1 MLAKTT
7 NQIRVLLL
15 DDEPIVAE
23 RVKSSLEMSGYYVDS
38 FISSNDAIDNLK
50 KVKYDILITDLKMS
64 SPDGIEVLQIARELQ
79 PDIKAI
85 VITGFATRQTAETVM
100 NKGAVEFLAKPFKL
114 SQLKKILS
122 VIVRAEDK

>member
-1 MLAKTT
+1 MAIEIK
-7 NQIRVLLL
+7 NRIKILLL

-50 KVKYDILITDLKMS
+50 KIKYDILITDLKMS

-85 VITGFATRQTAETVM
+85 VITGFATKQTAETVM

-122 VIVRAEDK
+122 VISGTNS

>member
-1 MLAKTT
+1 MAIEIK
-7 NQIRVLLL
+7 NKIKILLL

-50 KVKYDILITDLKMS
+50 KIKYDILITDLKMS

-85 VITGFATRQTAETVM
+85 VITGFATKQTAETVM
-100 NKGAVEFLAKPFKL
+100 NKGAIEFLAKPFKL

-122 VIVRAEDK
+122 VISGTNS

>member
-1 MLAKTT
+1 MAIKIK
-7 NQIRVLLL
+7 NKIKILLL

-50 KVKYDILITDLKMS
+50 KIKYDILITDLKMS

-85 VITGFATRQTAETVM
+85 VITGFATKQTAETVM
-100 NKGAVEFLAKPFKL
+100 NKGAIEFLAKPFKL

-122 VIVRAEDK
+122 VISGTKS

>member
-38 FISSNDAIDNLK
+38 FISSNDTIDNLK

-122 VIVRAEDK
+122 VISGTNS

>member
-1 MLAKTT
+1 MAIEIK
-7 NQIRVLLL
+7 NRIKILLL

-85 VITGFATRQTAETVM
+85 VITGFATKQTAETVM

-122 VIVRAEDK
+122 VISGTNS

>member
-122 VIVRAEDK
+122 VISGTNS

>member
-1 MLAKTT
+1 MAIEIK
-7 NQIRVLLL
+7 NKIKILLL

-85 VITGFATRQTAETVM
+85 VITGFATKQTAETVM

-122 VIVRAEDK
+122 VISGTKS

>member
-1 MLAKTT
+1 MAIEIK
-7 NQIRVLLL
+7 NKIKILLL

-85 VITGFATRQTAETVM
+85 VITGFATKQTAETVM

-122 VIVRAEDK
+122 VISGTNS

>member
-23 RVKSSLEMSGYYVDS
+23 RVKSSLEMSEYYVDS

-122 VIVRAEDK
+122 VISGTNS

>member
-38 FISSNDAIDNLK
+38 FISSNDTIDNLK

-85 VITGFATRQTAETVM
+85 VITGFATKQTAETVM

-122 VIVRAEDK
+122 VISGTNS